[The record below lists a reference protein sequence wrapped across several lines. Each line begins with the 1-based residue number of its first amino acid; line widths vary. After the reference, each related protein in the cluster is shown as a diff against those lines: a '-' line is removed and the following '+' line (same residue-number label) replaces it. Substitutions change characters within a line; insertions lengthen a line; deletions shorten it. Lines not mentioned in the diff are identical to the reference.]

1 MRQTSDSKRI
11 LVEKEL
17 DVALARQ
24 EGKRLAQ
31 ALGFGPT
38 AQARIATSISELA
51 TNLVFHAGGGTITLS
66 PIVGANPCGRPT
78 CGRPTGRQ
86 GLEVLCEDSGPGIE
100 DIELAM
106 QDGYST
112 AGGLGGGLPGTKRL
126 MDEFEIQSQVGVGT
140 RVVARM
146 WL

>member
-66 PIVGANPCGRPT
+66 PVEQEDS
-78 CGRPTGRQ
+78 Q
-86 GLEVLCEDSGPGIE
+86 GLKVLCEDSGPGIE

>member
-1 MRQTSDSKRI
+1 MRQTIGSKRI
-11 LVEKEL
+11 LVEKEF

-31 ALGFGPT
+31 ALGFRPT
-38 AQARIATSISELA
+38 ARACIATSISELA

-66 PIVGANPCGRPT
+66 PVEQED
-78 CGRPTGRQ
+78 RQ

-100 DIELAM
+100 DIDLAM

-112 AGGLGGGLPGTKRL
+112 TGGLGGGLPGAKRL

-146 WL
+146 WLR

>member
-1 MRQTSDSKRI
+1 VVAVRQTSGSKRI

-38 AQARIATSISELA
+38 DQACIATSISELA

-66 PIVGANPCGRPT
+66 TIVGANPCD
-78 CGRPTGRQ
+78 RPTGRQ
-86 GLEVLCEDSGPGIE
+86 GLEMLCEDSGPGIE

-112 AGGLGGGLPGTKRL
+112 TGGLGGGLPGVKRL
-126 MDEFEIQSQVGVGT
+126 MDEFEIESQVGVGT
-140 RVVARM
+140 RVVART
-146 WL
+146 WLR